1 MNPNELSSAEL
12 LEEAARIRAE
22 ADRDGRAMFDAHEG
36 EILRLAA
43 AVEESRRRTGIGKV
57 VDDFLGG
64 IIGEKRLAEK
74 RLGELRERE
83 ARIEQLLRDREGTK
97 GALEKAEANLERVQA
112 LGDQFRKAASPAGIR
127 AIFQKKAWAISE
139 VNFAAHA
146 IEASKEAAAAKI
158 LGENFAVFVDAATG
172 QAANLRQ
179 QLAGIE
185 TELRKH
191 KA

>member
-1 MNPNELSSAEL
+1 MNPTELSASEL

-43 AVEESRRRTGIGKV
+43 AIEENRRRTGIAGV
-57 VDDFLGG
+57 VDDFLGS
-64 IIGEKRLAEK
+64 ILGEKRLAEK
-74 RLGELRERE
+74 RLAELRAKE

-97 GALEKAEANLERVQA
+97 GALEKAEQTLERVQA

-127 AIFQKKAWAISE
+127 TIFEKKAWAIGE

-146 IEASKEAAAAKI
+146 IEASKQAAAAKI

>member
-1 MNPNELSSAEL
+1 MNPSELSAAEL
-12 LEEAARIRAE
+12 LEEAAKIRAE
-22 ADRDGRAMFDAHEG
+22 ADRDGRAMFDAREG

-64 IIGEKRLAEK
+64 ILGEKRIAEKRLAAI
-74 RLGELRERE
+74 RERE
-83 ARIEQLLRDREGTK
+83 ARIEALLREREGTK
-97 GALEKAEANLERVQA
+97 AALEKAEANLERIKA

-127 AIFQKKAWAISE
+127 EIFEKKAWAIGE
-139 VNFAAHA
+139 TNFAAHA
-146 IEASKEAAAAKI
+146 TEAAREAAAAKI
-158 LGENFAVFVDAATG
+158 LGEHFAVFVDAADE

-185 TELRKH
+185 TELRTH
-191 KA
+191 KK

>member
-1 MNPNELSSAEL
+1 MNPSELSAAEL

-22 ADRDGRAMFDAHEG
+22 ADRDGRAIFDAREG

-43 AVEESRRRTGIGKV
+43 AVEESRRRSGIGKI

-64 IIGEKRLAEK
+64 ILGEKRQAEARLASI
-74 RLGELRERE
+74 RERE

-97 GALEKAEANLERVQA
+97 AALEKAEANLERVQA

-127 AIFQKKAWAISE
+127 AIFQIKAWAISE

-146 IEASKEAAAAKI
+146 IEAAKEVAAAKM
-158 LGENFAVFVDAATG
+158 LGENFAVFVDAATE
-172 QAANLRQ
+172 QAASLRK
-179 QLAGIE
+179 QLAAIE
-185 TELRKH
+185 TELSKS
-191 KA
+191 K